1 MAFSKAF
8 ERELNKLFL
17 KRTHWLRQKLGKAG
31 VGKPPAFNRKTVKK
45 GIKKLQ
51 QIASDALAGKLAR
64 VAFDENVKSRKN
76 RKIKG
81 YGPAGKKANFE
92 KWFARFEK
100 TKGVVYAFWGKNRE
114 CIYVGRTGSHGSRP
128 SSHFDKFWF
137 SQVKRVTIFDVR
149 GKSRVPQLEC
159 LAIHHF
165 QPKRNVNRA
174 ATKKWTK
181 ACPLCTTHRYIR
193 DELHDIFRFK

>member
-1 MAFSKAF
+1 MAFSKTF
-8 ERELNKLFL
+8 ERELNKLFR
-17 KRTHWLRQKLGKAG
+17 KRTHWLRQKLGTAG
-31 VGKPPAFNRKTVKK
+31 AGKPPVFNRETVKT
-45 GIKKLQ
+45 GIENLQ
-51 QIASDALAGKLAR
+51 HIASDALAWKLAK
-64 VAFDENVKSRKN
+64 VAFDENVKSHKN
-76 RKIKG
+76 RQIKG
-81 YGPAGKKANFE
+81 RGPAEKKADFE
-92 KWFARFEK
+92 KWFVRFKK
-100 TKGVVYAFWGKNRE
+100 TKGVVYAFWGKNGE

-128 SSHFDKFWF
+128 SSHFEKFWF
-137 SQVKRVTIFDVR
+137 SQVKRVTIFDVK

-174 ATKKWTK
+174 AIRKWTK